1 MVPAHATS
9 LQGKMFPN
17 MLCKLIIYLGMPWH
31 GLLVAIVRIQIDIVV
46 RSMTKQDAALT
57 FQIFDELSSLH
68 TTISLVW

>member
-1 MVPAHATS
+1 MLPALATS

-17 MLCKLIIYLGMPWH
+17 VPCKLIIYLGMPWH

-46 RSMTKQDAALT
+46 RSMTKEEAAMT
-57 FQIFDELSSLH
+57 FQISDELLPLH